1 MSSILCLVHITLS
14 SLSSNYYIGTINS
27 DQRLELVNTIEFEN
41 RLKERIQT
49 QHLKLNELNNLLD
62 SDVLMNEIDIFESIL
77 GSLSDLK
84 YGDKVRAMEI
94 AESNNNFSQ
103 ANRLRKQ
110 LNKIQDLESEISTQ
124 I

>member
-94 AESNNNFSQ
+94 AETNNNFLQ
-103 ANRLRKQ
+103 VIHLRKQ
-110 LNKIQDLESEISTQ
+110 LNI
-124 I
+124 